1 MVSPVHNL
9 RRSLHYKESP
19 GERKYVLF
27 RQNHV
32 LILKKP
38 FIFCILPTYLKMS
51 FYALSS
57 GRSLAG
63 LPVVTGMEKKPCF
76 EHPVFGIREE
86 GPESTRV
93 IRLTPAVII

>member
-1 MVSPVHNL
+1 
-9 RRSLHYKESP
+9 
-19 GERKYVLF
+19 
-27 RQNHV
+27 
-32 LILKKP
+32 
-38 FIFCILPTYLKMS
+38 MS